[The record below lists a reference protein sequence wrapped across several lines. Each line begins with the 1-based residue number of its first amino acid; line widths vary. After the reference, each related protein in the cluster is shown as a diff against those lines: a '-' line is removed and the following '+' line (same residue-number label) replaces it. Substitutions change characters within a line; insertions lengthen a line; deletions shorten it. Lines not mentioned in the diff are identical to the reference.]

1 MDIYIH
7 KGTNIKNAVK
17 RNFFSNDIPVFRK
30 ILHMCEVEYERKMDL
45 AARLGLKSRDLGR

>member
-45 AARLGLKSRDLGR
+45 AARLGLKSRYLGR